1 MPAEPINQRD
11 VSQQGICWKATG
23 SLERER
29 YRLNVLRAVAS
40 ITIVPAHGHFR
51 WHHNDLGGI
60 AGVWIDPSAPN
71 QSVANERERE
81 HTRRGS
87 REQCSRTGHSAAAC
101 CTGRHCWACIRARSI
116 GGTSWVG
123 RVAVVAGGR
132 EGVVLAAAANVVV
145 GDLDPLD
152 AHLEQQRNDTL
163 RERHLGREE
172 TSRVVARRRSP
183 DLIESGRAI
192 DSIISSGGG
201 GHCSGAL
208 ESYLR
213 IEPLMDLQLLAES
226 VLVDQRQQGMVVREG
241 HEVHLGEACAREL
254 LASLHTHTCSV
265 NVERTEFDRVAC
277 QQASVL
283 ERRWR

>member
-1 MPAEPINQRD
+1 MAISAGTTTILEALPEFGSIHLHQTNQL
-11 VSQQGICWKATG
+11 QM
-23 SLERER
+23 
-29 YRLNVLRAVAS
+29 
-40 ITIVPAHGHFR
+40 
-51 WHHNDLGGI
+51 
-60 AGVWIDPSAPN
+60 
-71 QSVANERERE
+71 RERE
-81 HTRRGS
+81 STHGGAAESSAHVLGIVRLHAVREGIVGRASARDRLAEPVGLRRVDNV
-87 REQCSRTGHSAAAC
+87 
-101 CTGRHCWACIRARSI
+101 GR
-116 GGTSWVG
+116 VG

-183 DLIESGRAI
+183 DLFESGRAI